1 MFNDKKEFGKNLRKW
16 RKLRGITQEQL
27 AFDSGTT
34 AQTISAYECG
44 ATIPG
49 FNTLLKLTNSL
60 KISLAQLFAY
70 DSSFLTIE
78 DKELQYV
85 LVEKFKNIPYE
96 KRELIFTII
105 DAIMSKETN
114 VS

>member
-1 MFNDKKEFGKNLRKW
+1 MVNDKKEFGKNLRKW

-44 ATIPG
+44 AAIPG
-49 FNTLLKLTNSL
+49 FNTLTKLTNSL
-60 KISLAQLFAY
+60 DISLAQLFAY
-70 DSSFLTIE
+70 DSSYLTID
-78 DKELQYV
+78 DKELQYI
-85 LVEKFKNIPYE
+85 LVEKFKNIPFE
-96 KRELIFTII
+96 KRELIFRII
-105 DAIMSKETN
+105 DAVMAGETN